1 MPSITDNMSHPDGCS
16 NANAKMG
23 GQQLDQQSDA
33 LSHRCTFEQQ
43 DYLPTCDVVAVT
55 NLCHQ
60 PYGVVINEGS
70 YF

>member
-1 MPSITDNMSHPDGCS
+1 MPSITDNTSRPGGCS
-16 NANAKMG
+16 SANAKMRG
-23 GQQLDQQSDA
+23 QKFQQLSDA

-43 DYLPTCDVVAVT
+43 DYFPTCDAVNVT

-60 PYGVVINEGS
+60 PSGVVINEGR